1 MCCDGHFDHV
11 CRETRSQDVDIP
23 HEQGQDQGPA
33 KAENSNAASVGL
45 AGGAQVLPWYST
57 VQAGHCSQT
66 SRVCCMQ
73 FRALQIMYMLV
84 CHCTCKSSV
93 GTYASRGLD
102 VHDVTAVA
110 SSSSAVAL
118 QHDGL
123 QQEEADAVAALLAAA
138 SGLSSEDM
146 NASTPYP
153 SGLCLPHPCAKA
165 PHLHF
170 PTWEDTTNVSMA
182 WANAVLTDGFA
193 IGCVASVCNVCK
205 LCTSSESLESLC
217 CAFTFV
223 LSCN

>member
-33 KAENSNAASVGL
+33 KAENNNAASGGL
-45 AGGAQVLPWYST
+45 AGDAQVLLRYFT
-57 VQAGHCSQT
+57 VQAGRCRHSSRACS
-66 SRVCCMQ
+66 MQ
-73 FRALQIMYMLV
+73 FRALLILYMLV
-84 CHCTCKSSV
+84 GHCTCKNSI
-93 GTYASRGLD
+93 GPCASRGLD

-110 SSSSAVAL
+110 CSSLAVAL

-153 SGLCLPHPCAKA
+153 SGSPLPHPCLKA
-165 PHLHF
+165 PYLQC
-170 PTWEDTTNVSMA
+170 PT
-182 WANAVLTDGFA
+182 
-193 IGCVASVCNVCK
+193 
-205 LCTSSESLESLC
+205 
-217 CAFTFV
+217 
-223 LSCN
+223 